1 MPTVL
6 TAAPPVSFSS
16 LPSHWLSQENFEV
29 QVSLARNCF
38 FLLVHSFLLT
48 WGHKQ
53 SQQPF
58 VGAHSTMRTL
68 ELVNVFSEWASKDFT
83 SKLG

>member
-1 MPTVL
+1 MTTVL
-6 TAAPPVSFSS
+6 TAAPPVSSAS
-16 LPSHWLSQENFEV
+16 VPSHLVSQENLDV

-58 VGAHSTMRTL
+58 VGAQSTMRTL
-68 ELVNVFSEWASKDFT
+68 ELVNVISEWAYQVFT
-83 SKLG
+83 SNLG